1 MYSSLSTVTVNDM
14 VQEDYDV
21 QSPKYCYR
29 DHDVVQEGYDV
40 QFSKYC
46 YRE

>member
-1 MYSSLSTVTVNDM
+1 MMYSSLSTVTLN
-14 VQEDYDV
+14 
-21 QSPKYCYR
+21 
-29 DHDVVQEGYDV
+29 DVVQEGYDV